1 MNAGPRCKLC
11 ARRHWTYEP
20 HVKVDITKTIDVFR
34 EMQGYEGEA
43 KPLVIP
49 PNNVTPVTKI
59 GRGRPKRYENS
70 AERQKAYRDR
80 QK

>member
-20 HVKVDITKTIDVFR
+20 HVLAPEMAYPVTI
-34 EMQGYEGEA
+34 M
-43 KPLVIP
+43 P
-49 PNNVTPVTKI
+49 PSSVTKI

-70 AERQKAYRDR
+70 AAKQKAYRDR
-80 QK
+80 LK